1 MLHWRAST
9 VGLAYNFIGLLS
21 HMKKA
26 YAQRYEKVL
35 MR

>member
-1 MLHWRAST
+1 
-9 VGLAYNFIGLLS
+9 LAYNFIGLLT

-35 MR
+35 MRWGSGLF